1 MSGTAAAD
9 RTFGFGPGLVGQE
22 YYVDEDADSASRD
35 QIEEATGHALVD
47 ENYGDV
53 VDGAVIWWRADD
65 AEAEDLTDL
74 LVDAAANLDNG
85 GLVWVLTPKPGRPGH
100 VRPTEIEEAAKTAGL
115 HTTSAIS
122 AGATWSGIRL
132 TARGRT

>member
-1 MSGTAAAD
+1 MSGTPTAD
-9 RTFGFGPGLVGQE
+9 RTFGFGVGHVIQE
-22 YYVDEDADSASRD
+22 YYVDDDADPAIRD
-35 QIEEATGHALVD
+35 QIESATGHALVG

-65 AEAEDLTDL
+65 AEGEDLTDL

-100 VRPTEIEEAAKTAGL
+100 VRPAEIEEAAKTAGL

-122 AGATWSGIRL
+122 AGKAWSGIRL
-132 TARGRT
+132 TARGRQ